1 MNDEQPA
8 DADAFTRPKCIRLV
22 SDLEKVR
29 RYLQSTEPNA
39 RSDFAIATCTSAIE
53 TLRRVGS
60 AMDSMALDMRGSE
73 ESKTKLANKLYDQ
86 TESLSR
92 CADAFARLALEILA
106 VKAESKKPRDATGI
120 GAFIAD
126 LVKRAKQAGIPVGV
140 YSARDDADDA
150 DDADGSPSDAAQSE
164 PASAAAPA

>member
-8 DADAFTRPKCIRLV
+8 DADAFTRPKCVRLV

-29 RYLQSTEPNA
+29 RDLQSAQPNA
-39 RSDFAIATCTSAIE
+39 RSDFAIATCTGAIE

-73 ESKTKLANKLYDQ
+73 ESKTTLANKLYDQ
-86 TESLSR
+86 TESLAR
-92 CADAFARLALEILA
+92 CADAFARLTLEILS

-150 DDADGSPSDAAQSE
+150 DESPSDAAHQQE